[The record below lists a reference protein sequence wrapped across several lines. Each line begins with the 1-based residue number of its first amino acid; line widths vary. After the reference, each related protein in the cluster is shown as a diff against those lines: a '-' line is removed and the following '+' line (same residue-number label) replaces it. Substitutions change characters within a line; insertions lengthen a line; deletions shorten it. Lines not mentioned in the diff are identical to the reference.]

1 LKAMLP
7 ILLVVGSLVLVGTAG
22 ALDEATSSKMEHST
36 HVVKFFKNHAWLRAP
51 NKPNCLAVPWTR
63 SCRIARKIYQR
74 HVDRLAELKHIIW
87 LDYQYNWESWLPD
100 NWKRV
105 ASCETHFNFEHNNSS
120 FVSAFGISWREYNA
134 DAAHMGAPPWN
145 VRHTPRD
152 QYMAALGHYDRFG
165 DGWSCPGP

>member
-1 LKAMLP
+1 MKLMLS
-7 ILLVVGSLVLVGTAG
+7 LLVTFVVTTGTAS
-22 ALDEATSSKMEHST
+22 ALDEQVSKSLEQSSN
-36 HVVKFFKNHAWLRAP
+36 VVKFFDNHRWLRAP
-51 NKPNCLAVPWTR
+51 NQPNCQAVPWTR
-63 SCRIARKIYQR
+63 SCKIARKIYVKETKNVAR
-74 HVDRLAELKHIIW
+74 LKHIVW
-87 LDYQYNWESWLPD
+87 MDYHYNWQSWLPA
-100 NWKRV
+100 NWKAV
-105 ASCETHFNFEHNNSS
+105 ARCETHYNFEHNNSS